1 MLHYTMQYYCTGG
14 ACILERRCVLCI
26 ALWHSQLQVQYD
38 TKFTPKITAQRTQLR
53 HLTQPSTA
61 YTGPLRISPKAR
73 LQPHIHQCEGIQFA
87 RNTASDTVHMQFASP
102 HALVGMPQGCPKYRS
117 IVVTNSTQLLVPHPY
132 LSCVKVT
139 LRNSE

>member
-1 MLHYTMQYYCTGG
+1 MYFITPCNTTAPAVRAFLRGVVSSALHCGTHSCKYSMTLVHTQNHSTMYPTSPPDT
-14 ACILERRCVLCI
+14 
-26 ALWHSQLQVQYD
+26 ALHS
-38 TKFTPKITAQRTQLR
+38 
-53 HLTQPSTA
+53 

-87 RNTASDTVHMQFASP
+87 RNTASHTVQMQFASP

-139 LRNSE
+139 IRNSE